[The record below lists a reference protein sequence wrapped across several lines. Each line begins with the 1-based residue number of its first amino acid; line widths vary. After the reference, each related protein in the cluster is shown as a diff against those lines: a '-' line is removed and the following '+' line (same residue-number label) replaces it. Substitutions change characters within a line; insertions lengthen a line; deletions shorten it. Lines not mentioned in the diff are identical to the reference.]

1 MPNALITLV
10 RWIKGGVRSR
20 PIVVQFDKSCIQVA
34 RPGDVV
40 IFQLQREISAE
51 GRLRIVEDA
60 VPKLR
65 TLAPGV
71 RFVFTSGVDGALVL
85 PTSKAEGGQQ

>member
-1 MPNALITLV
+1 MPNALIALA
-10 RWIKGGVRSR
+10 RWIKRGVGSR
-20 PIVVQFDKSCIQVA
+20 PTVVQFDKSCIQVA

-51 GRLRIVEDA
+51 ARQHIVDDA
-60 VPKLR
+60 APKLE
-65 TLAPGV
+65 TLSPEV
-71 RFVFTSGVDGALVL
+71 RFVFTSGIDGALVL